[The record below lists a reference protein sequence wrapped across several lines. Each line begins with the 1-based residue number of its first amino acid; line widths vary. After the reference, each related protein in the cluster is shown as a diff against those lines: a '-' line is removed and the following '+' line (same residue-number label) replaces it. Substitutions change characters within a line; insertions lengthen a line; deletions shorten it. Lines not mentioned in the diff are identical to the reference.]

1 MCLPNCY
8 LYFVHRTIKTED
20 YHDICLFYTFCIL
33 VLAFSFHVTIRHT
46 VFQELAFNLLLSVC
60 VDAIS
65 LKIIV
70 FLDIYGTI
78 TGYLVAPEII
88 LRHFHICNASPSVVV
103 AWLSARGPVCLVSG
117 NMA

>member
-1 MCLPNCY
+1 M
-8 LYFVHRTIKTED
+8 HRTIKTED
-20 YHDICLFYTFCIL
+20 YHDICPFYTFCIL
-33 VLAFSFHVTIRHT
+33 VLSFSLPVTIRHA
-46 VFQELAFNLLLSVC
+46 VFQGLAFNLLLSVC

-70 FLDIYGTI
+70 FLDINGTI

-88 LRHFHICNASPSVVV
+88 VRHFHIYNASPSVVV
-103 AWLSARGPVCLVSG
+103 AWLSARGPVCVVCG

>member
-1 MCLPNCY
+1 MYLPNCY

-20 YHDICLFYTFCIL
+20 YRDICLFYTYCIL
-33 VLAFSFHVTIRHT
+33 VLSFSFHA

-70 FLDIYGTI
+70 FLDINGTI

-103 AWLSARGPVCLVSG
+103 AWL
-117 NMA
+117 